1 MRRYETLIIF
11 PDTLDDESAEGAFD
25 GVKDLLADE
34 GGELVD
40 SSWWGKRKFAY
51 EINNR
56 SYGYYGVLDYQISHE
71 GRQEIERR
79 LKLDDDVLR
88 FKTVRPD
95 LRIRKPA

>member
-11 PDTLDDESAEGAFD
+11 PDTLDDDAAEDAFAD
-25 GVKDLLADE
+25 VQQLLADE

-51 EINNR
+51 DINNR
-56 SYGYYGVLDYQISHE
+56 SYGYYGVLDYEVTHE
-71 GRQEIERR
+71 GRTEIERR
-79 LKLDDDVLR
+79 LTLNDDVLR
-88 FKTVRPD
+88 FKTVRPK